1 MDHQMAKKDQ
11 ITGTWSA
18 NGNTGDLIIAYSGR
32 RVEGFYSYQSLSGKK
47 AKAVIIEDTNGSGS
61 YEASDIIFG
70 GFSAKTSFIR
80 SGRIP
85 VVASGRF
92 IANEETGQF
101 RLFYGSIKYATGSIY
116 DPGEYF

>member
-1 MDHQMAKKDQ
+1 MARKDQ

-18 NGNTGDLIIAYSGR
+18 NGNTGDLVISYSGR
-32 RVEGFYSYQSLSGKK
+32 KVEGFYAYQSLSGKK
-47 AKAVIIEDTNGSGS
+47 AKAVIIEDTNRSAN

-101 RLFYGSIKYATGSIY
+101 SLFYGSTKYATGSIY
-116 DPGEYF
+116 EPGEYF

>member
-1 MDHQMAKKDQ
+1 MARKDQ

-18 NGNTGDLIIAYSGR
+18 NGNTGDLVISYSGR
-32 RVEGFYSYQSLSGKK
+32 RVEGFYTYQSLSGKK
-47 AKAVIIEDTNGSGS
+47 AKAVIIEDTNRSGN

-101 RLFYGSIKYATGSIY
+101 SLFYGSTKYATGSIY

>member
-1 MDHQMAKKDQ
+1 MAKKDQ
-11 ITGTWSA
+11 IAGTWSA
-18 NGNTGDLIIAYSGR
+18 NGNTGDLVISYSGK
-32 RVEGFYSYQSLSGKK
+32 RVVGFYTYQSLSGKK
-47 AKAVIIEDTNGSGS
+47 ARAVIIEETNRSGS
-61 YEASDIIFG
+61 YESSDIIFG
-70 GFSAKTSFIR
+70 GFSAKTCFIR

-101 RLFYGSIKYATGSIY
+101 SLFYGTTKYATGSVY